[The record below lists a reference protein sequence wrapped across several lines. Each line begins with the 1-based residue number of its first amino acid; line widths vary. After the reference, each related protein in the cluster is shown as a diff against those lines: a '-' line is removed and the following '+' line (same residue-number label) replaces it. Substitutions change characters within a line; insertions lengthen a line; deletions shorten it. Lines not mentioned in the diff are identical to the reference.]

1 MRKENL
7 LNVDVR
13 THAQRAADRT
23 ATNGK
28 LHRIFDNA
36 EVLPLDTVTFAERI
50 KRLFPSPEVLDVAGR
65 PVNGFVVPT
74 WAAGVLLAAVI
85 GCMGFMYNQISGQ
98 RDMLIRLD
106 TQLQERDR
114 HELEYRSEFK
124 NQLNVQKVY
133 IDNMTNQLNTIRG
146 LLTQNQLRMIE
157 RGSQPKEQNHAPRS
171 ERMPRM

>member
-1 MRKENL
+1 MRKETE

-13 THAQRAADRT
+13 SHAQRAADRT
-23 ATNGK
+23 GSNGK

-36 EVLPLDTVTFAERI
+36 EDLPRETVTFAERI
-50 KRLFPSPEVLDVAGR
+50 KRLFPSREVLDVAGR
-65 PVNGFVVPT
+65 QVTGFVVPH
-74 WAAGVLLAAVI
+74 WAAGVLLAAI
-85 GCMGFMYNQISGQ
+85 LGCMAFMYNQISGQ

-133 IDNMTNQLNTIRG
+133 IDNMTNQLNTIKG
-146 LLTQNQLRMIE
+146 LLTQNQMRTLDRN
-157 RGSQPKEQNHAPRS
+157 SQTKEQNHAPRS
-171 ERMPRM
+171 Q